1 MDVSKRDFLKSAL
14 AAVCLPAG
22 LVQKVKAESKHNV
35 VLRFAAMSDIHV
47 DKEDTPDSPHRIRL
61 AKAIQAMNSYSSGQ
75 EYPSIDALVAAGDL
89 TNHGLAEELD
99 AFRDILD
106 REMKPETTRVLC
118 MGNHEYYGGNRSLF
132 EEKLQIE
139 ANRHEVIN
147 GYHFIVIA
155 PDSGEPHGQYLYV
168 RDFLAGDIEK
178 ARRADP
184 DRPIF
189 VVHHHSVYGT
199 IWGSTNQQFDFDPG
213 VKDLLGV
220 IDQYPQVVDISGHS
234 HAPSFHPRSMW
245 QGTFNAIGTGS
256 FFFFINYNE
265 GIGGIR
271 YPEGIDCRQAGT
283 FLIFEVYDDQSIL
296 IKLYDTISDSFLDR
310 EYLLIDPRDP
320 QTYTYTDKRLDTA
333 AAPAWAQG
341 AQLEVAQTSADTA
354 AVWIPAARDDM
365 CVTYYTVTVEKD
377 NPEEGDSPR
386 VVHFWSDFFMKN
398 RAERLKVVIDQ
409 LASGTT
415 YRVKVTAT
423 NAFKKLTPTELT
435 AELTTA
441 ES

>member
-22 LVQKVKAESKHNV
+22 LVQKVKAESKHHV

-47 DKEDTPDSPHRIRL
+47 DKADMPDSPHRIRL
-61 AKAIQAMNSYSSGQ
+61 AKAIQAMNSYSSDQ
-75 EYPSIDALVAAGDL
+75 EYPRFDALVAAGDL
-89 TNHGLAEELD
+89 TNHGFAEELD
-99 AFRDILD
+99 AFCDILD
-106 REMKPETTRVLC
+106 REMKPETARVLC

-155 PDSGEPHGQYLYV
+155 PESGEPHGQYLYI
-168 RDFLAGDIEK
+168 RDYLAGELKK
-178 ARRADP
+178 AHQAAP

-199 IWGSTNQQFDFDPG
+199 LWGSTNQPYDFDPG

-245 QGTFNAIGTGS
+245 QGTFNAVGTGS

-265 GIGGIR
+265 GIGGIG
-271 YPEGIDCRQAGT
+271 YPERIDCRRAGT

-320 QTYTYTDKRLDTA
+320 ETYTYTDKRLDTA
-333 AAPAWAQG
+333 AAPAWPDG
-341 AQLEVAQTSADTA
+341 ARLEIAETSANTA
-354 AVWIPAARDDM
+354 AVLIPAARDDM
-365 CVTYYTVTVEKD
+365 CVTYYTVTLEKEK
-377 NPEEGDSPR
+377 PEEGEEPR
-386 VVHFWSDFFMKN
+386 VVRFWSDYFMKN
-398 RAERLKVVIDQ
+398 RAEHLEAVVDE
-409 LASGTT
+409 LAAGTA
-415 YRVKVTAT
+415 YRVTVVGT
-423 NAFKKLTPTELT
+423 NAFKKDTSTALTGQF
-435 AELTTA
+435 TTA
-441 ES
+441 ER